1 MSFMMPSSPASLPPR
16 AQAVFSII
24 RPGLLCFSMLGL
36 LALSAG
42 DVRAQLKPGQVRKPI
57 TRMSGFEL
65 TNGAVRVKSVTMSTP
80 ASAEAEVELRT
91 VFKLQKDPQGNWR
104 VAEIRT
110 KPNVWEEIDFIA
122 QALNRPLNAPGLSTA
137 PSPCTAT
144 DPPFRGSSAI
154 QPSVKRARCLL
165 GNLFGVEVPSD
176 AIRIQEVSPLEIPLA
191 DEPSATVVAWVRA
204 DIRLL
209 SGPKGWQVT
218 ELRTGKNNWVSLESV
233 ISSVNE
239 LKRAQTRIE
248 FAAMAKALEKFRAE
262 RGSYVVS
269 DSHTVLIDYLS
280 PKYLPVVVRVDPWSQ
295 PYKYEGTSDH
305 FTLRSLGADGKE
317 NTADDVVLSV

>member
-1 MSFMMPSSPASLPPR
+1 MPSSPASLPLR
-16 AQAVFSII
+16 AQTAVSII
-24 RPGLLCFSMLGL
+24 RRGLLRFLLLCL
-36 LALSAG
+36 LASSAA
-42 DVRAQLKPGQVRKPI
+42 DVRAQLKPKQARKPI

-65 TNGAVRVKSVTMSTP
+65 TNGAVRVKSVTMLTP
-80 ASAEAEVELRT
+80 ATAEAAVELRT

-122 QALNRPLNAPGLSTA
+122 QALNVRPLNAPGLSTA
-137 PSPCTAT
+137 PSPCTSA
-144 DPPFRGSSAI
+144 DPPLKGSSAI
-154 QPSVKRARCLL
+154 QPTGKRVRCLL

-176 AIRIQEVSPLEIPLA
+176 AIRIQEVSPLEIPLG
-191 DEPSATVVAWVRA
+191 DEPSATVVAWVRT
-204 DIRLL
+204 DIRLV

-218 ELRTGKNNWVSLESV
+218 ELRTGKNNWASLESV

-248 FAAMAKALEKFRAE
+248 FAAMAKALESFRKE

-269 DSHTVLIDYLS
+269 DSHAVLIDYLS
-280 PKYLPVVVRVDPWSQ
+280 PKFLPVVVRVDPWSQ
-295 PYKYEGTSDH
+295 PYKYEGTIDH

-317 NTADDVVLSV
+317 NTPDDVVLSV